1 MKRVYIEILEW
12 EKSLVTDALEN
23 GVDAFFT
30 DSQDIEDKILQLA
43 KVDVYR
49 IDNLPENIQFFNLD
63 SKEAETAAAKTAANI
78 ELIIR
83 TNDPAGWTIIP
94 YENLIA
100 VRENIFA
107 CVSNVTNA
115 IEAIGI
121 LEKGVT
127 GVYVSGCDADEKIA
141 ILKEIKK
148 SKTSINLTTGE
159 IVSVEKINL
168 GDRVCIDTISNM
180 KNGEGMLVGDYS
192 NGMVLV
198 NSESMENPYV
208 ASRPFRVNAGALHCY
223 VMTPNNRTKY
233 LADLRSGDE
242 VLIVNS
248 KGECFTSAI
257 GRIKQEIRP
266 MLRIVVKGV
275 QKEFSVI
282 LQNAET
288 IRIVTPD
295 GNSKSVVA
303 LQPGDK
309 IVTFEEEGGRHF
321 GHKITETILEK

>member
-12 EKSLVTDALEN
+12 DKSLVTDALEN

-30 DSQDIEDKILQLA
+30 DNREIEDKIRQLA

-49 IDNLPENIQFFNLD
+49 IDNLPENIRFFNLD
-63 SKEAETAAAKTAANI
+63 SKEAEIAAAAISGNV

-83 TNDPAGWTIIP
+83 TNDPSGWTIIP

-107 CVSNVTNA
+107 TVSNVENA
-115 IEAIGI
+115 VEAIGI

-127 GVYVSGCDADEKIA
+127 GVYVCNCNADEKIA
-141 ILKEIKK
+141 VLKQIKK
-148 SKTSINLTTGE
+148 TKTSIKLTEGE
-159 IVSVEKINL
+159 IVSVEKISL

-223 VMTPNNRTKY
+223 VMTPDNRTKY

-266 MLRIVVKGV
+266 MLRIVVKGATR
-275 QKEFSVI
+275 QFSVV

-309 IVTFEEEGGRHF
+309 VVIFEEEGGRHF

>member
-12 EKSLVTDALEN
+12 DQSLVTDALEN
-23 GVDAFFT
+23 GADAFFT
-30 DSQDIEDKILQLA
+30 NSQEIENKILQLA
-43 KVDVYR
+43 KVDVYK
-49 IDNLPENIQFFNLD
+49 IENLPENIRFFNLNN
-63 SKEAETAAAKTAANI
+63 KEAEIAAAKIPGSI

-83 TNDPAGWTIIP
+83 TNDPSGWTIIP

-107 CVSNVTNA
+107 VVSTVENA

-127 GVYVSGCDADEKIA
+127 GVYVCGCDADEKIA
-141 ILKEIKK
+141 ILKQVKK
-148 SKTSINLTTGE
+148 SKTSIKLTAGE
-159 IVSVEKINL
+159 IVSIEKINL

-198 NSESMENPYV
+198 NSESTENPYV

-223 VMTPNNRTKY
+223 VMTPDNRTKY

-248 KGECFTSAI
+248 KGECFTSVV

-266 MLRIVVKGV
+266 MLRIVVKGAT
-275 QKEFSVI
+275 KEFSVV

-288 IRIVTPD
+288 IKVVTPD

-309 IVTFEEEGGRHF
+309 IVIFEEEGGRHF